1 MEEYGYF
8 LDEELFCILMCE
20 VEVIINFKFLI
31 IVFGD
36 FDDLELLSFNYILMI
51 KFFVVLLLFGKF

>member
-20 VEVIINFKFLI
+20 FEVIINFKFLI

-36 FDDLELLSFNYILMI
+36 FDDLELLSFNYMLMI